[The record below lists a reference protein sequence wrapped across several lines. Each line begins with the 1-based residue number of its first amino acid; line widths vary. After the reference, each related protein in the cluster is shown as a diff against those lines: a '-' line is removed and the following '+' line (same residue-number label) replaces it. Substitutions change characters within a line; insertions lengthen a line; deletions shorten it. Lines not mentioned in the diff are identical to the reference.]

1 MGRITST
8 KPALTAADIQAA
20 CANALD
26 AHTFEEPPTAAQ
38 IQAEL
43 AASPPSPIASI
54 QRGSVRV
61 TVPSLS
67 VQGVIDVTSITFD
80 SSKTLLLPRV
90 EDRASSSTRKYW
102 QLIITGDNTL
112 QGVVGVVAAQAVD
125 LDFDLYYQLIEFF

>member
-26 AHTFEEPPTAAQ
+26 AHTFEEPPTAAE

-54 QRGSVRV
+54 QRGSVQVRV
-61 TVPSLS
+61 PFNNRHGTTDMTS
-67 VQGVIDVTSITFD
+67 VTFD
-80 SSKTLLLPRV
+80 SSKALLLPRV
-90 EDRASSSTRKYW
+90 QDPSSSSTLRHWY
-102 QLIITGDNTL
+102 LMITGDNTL
-112 QGVVGVVAAQAVD
+112 QGFAQVEEIGAT